1 MKKQRQRAR
10 RKVTPLV
17 GSFWQCPLCGH
28 VMTEE
33 QSKGYRQCPT
43 GTHLAQHKRIR
54 AGSSVLFGEYA
65 YKVAGV
71 KLFPHGYMVG
81 IYDEP
86 PSKHIDYLSPYSCR
100 VTSNW
105 ERDRT

>member
-1 MKKQRQRAR
+1 MKKQQQRAR

-28 VMTEE
+28 LMTEE
-33 QSKGYRQCPT
+33 ESKGYRQCPT
-43 GTHLAQHKRIR
+43 GTHLVRHTRIGHGAR
-54 AGSSVLFGEYA
+54 VFYGNTAYA
-65 YKVAGV
+65 VADI

-86 PSKHIDYLSPYSCR
+86 PSRHVDYLSPYSCR
-100 VTSNW
+100 VTSNN
-105 ERDRT
+105 RISS